1 LLRRV
6 RAKIS
11 STAVA
16 VGVAVNAVSSTA
28 IRSERRI
35 ALIKPAV
42 AEQDRAALAMKLM
55 DSVLWVFKGTTQ
67 SNWTICS
74 ADAAQVIVV
83 HQDEPAGHI
92 ARWRGEGKLI
102 VVIST
107 DSATSMI
114 SPYAL
119 SYPFPTVQVLRILE
133 QLDAE
138 LDSAGPAGRARS
150 NAPSNSDNPNNRG
163 GGDRHGNDAWGFV
176 DSLRT
181 LRLVNSADTWFVGKG
196 AGGSVVW
203 VRGDGSRYCCDS
215 ATVRAIR
222 TGTRNLNTLTL
233 HKAASPPG
241 VNPRSGSELAWFAG
255 YYASNVLAPWLSE
268 RQTLRLIRWPDFG
281 RVHADD
287 PLLRAAQLRVV
298 AAIDA
303 APATVV
309 ELCARI
315 DVSPEIIV
323 RTVNALASCE
333 LVDGALTAATSV
345 ANTKA
350 ASPALAGR
358 LRELLRNIRKHLG
371 LSS

>member
-1 LLRRV
+1 MS
-6 RAKIS
+6 A
-11 STAVA
+11 THVA
-16 VGVAVNAVSSTA
+16 VGVAVNAVPSPA
-28 IRSERRI
+28 IRSERGI

-42 AEQDRAALAMKLM
+42 AEQDRAALAMKLL

-74 ADAAQVIVV
+74 AETAQVVVV

-92 ARWRGEGKLI
+92 ARWRNEGKLI

-107 DSATSMI
+107 DPAASPI

-138 LDSAGPAGRARS
+138 LDSRGPAQRARS
-150 NAPSNSDNPNNRG
+150 KAPSQLDKSNHPAESSS
-163 GGDRHGNDAWGFV
+163 DAWGFV

-181 LRLVNSADTWFVGKG
+181 LRLVNNADTWFVGKG
-196 AGGSVVW
+196 ASGSVVW

-215 ATVRAIR
+215 ATARAIR
-222 TGTRNLNTLTL
+222 TGTRNLNGLTL

-241 VNPRSGSELAWFAG
+241 VSPRSGSELAWFSG
-255 YYASNVLAPWLSE
+255 YNASTSLAPWLNE
-268 RQTLRLIRWPDFG
+268 RQTLRLTRWPDLG
-281 RVHADD
+281 RVQPED
-287 PLLRAAQLRVV
+287 PLLRASQLRVL
-298 AAIDA
+298 AALDA

-309 ELCARI
+309 QLCART
-315 DVSPEIIV
+315 DVSAEIIV

-333 LVDGALTAATSV
+333 LVAAASTAAPSV
-345 ANTKA
+345 ANTNST
-350 ASPALAGR
+350 SPLLAGR
-358 LRELLRNIRKHLG
+358 LKEFLRNMRKHLG
-371 LSS
+371 LWTSS

>member
-1 LLRRV
+1 
-6 RAKIS
+6 
-11 STAVA
+11 
-16 VGVAVNAVSSTA
+16 VNAVPSPA

-42 AEQDRAALAMKLM
+42 AEQDRAALAMKLL

-67 SNWTICS
+67 SNWTVCA

-92 ARWRGEGKLI
+92 ARWRNEGKLI

-107 DSATSMI
+107 DSAASPI

-138 LDSAGPAGRARS
+138 LDSGAAAERARS
-150 NAPSNSDNPNNRG
+150 NAPSNNANLNSRGDG
-163 GGDRHGNDAWGFV
+163 GGDRHGRDAWGFV

-181 LRLVNSADTWFVGKG
+181 LRLVNNADTWFVGKG
-196 AGGSVVW
+196 SSGSVVW

-215 ATVRAIR
+215 ATTRAIR
-222 TGTRNLNTLTL
+222 MGTRNLNGLTL
-233 HKAASPPG
+233 HKAAAAPG
-241 VNPRSGSELAWFAG
+241 VSPRSGSELAWFAG
-255 YYASNVLAPWLSE
+255 YHASVSLAPWLSE
-268 RQTLRLIRWPDFG
+268 RETLRLIRWPDFG
-281 RVHADD
+281 RVQPDD
-287 PLLRAAQLRVV
+287 PLLRAAQLRVI
-298 AAIDA
+298 AALDA
-303 APATVV
+303 APSTATQ
-309 ELCARI
+309 LCART
-315 DVSPEIIV
+315 DASPEIIV

-333 LVDGALTAATSV
+333 LVEVANTVATNV

-350 ASPALAGR
+350 ASPVPAGG
-358 LRELLRNIRKHLG
+358 LRQFLRNMRKHLG
-371 LSS
+371 LWTSS